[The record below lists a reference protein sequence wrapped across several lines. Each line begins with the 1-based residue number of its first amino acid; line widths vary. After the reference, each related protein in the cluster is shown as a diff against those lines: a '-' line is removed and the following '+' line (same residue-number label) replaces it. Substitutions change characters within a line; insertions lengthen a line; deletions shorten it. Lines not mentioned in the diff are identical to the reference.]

1 MDVKLINCIEAI
13 ANLHYLIRISQN
25 DPAAVAS
32 YLDRADETLEALVR
46 HLRLGATQPR
56 LHGSVRQREARWP
69 AVDVRTRRTS
79 QVR

>member
-1 MDVKLINCIEAI
+1 MPLVLSHIQKKKRKMDVKLINCIEAI

-46 HLRLGATQPR
+46 HLRLGATQELPR
-56 LHGSVRQREARWP
+56 PDDSDG
-69 AVDVRTRRTS
+69 VDE
-79 QVR
+79 